1 MNSFSYSYAVSA
13 YAVVIVTPT
22 ITVDTPSVITNGT
35 VSYYLGGLLIGTA
48 AQNATFAY
56 DFSSAGAYTLTCVY
70 NGINTVAVTNTRTLN
85 ITIPVFIP
93 QIVLP
98 PVAIQIVNAT
108 FNIVP
113 VSINLA
119 GQSTSTVVWTLFDS
133 ANALINTTTINSVTA
148 ANQAGYTRTFS
159 AFGIYKLVATITTS
173 TGTSSSFV
181 NIQVSPFW
189 TVRKLD
195 ADWRIYNFSFT
206 ALNYQVYDAT
216 GTLVLQEIIGPQSY
230 VSLNIKAGS
239 YKIVLQGQQINI
251 HNYPTLYKDMQTL
264 ALSVVCTSNKPC
276 GCLGIANSC
285 DSATAFYLYNDLFNK
300 IRYDSQIVS
309 AVFTDFSTL
318 FSTQKEAITLT
329 TLLSQL
335 TSSN

>member
-1 MNSFSYSYAVSA
+1 M
-13 YAVVIVTPT
+13 
-22 ITVDTPSVITNGT
+22 
-35 VSYYLGGLLIGTA
+35 
-48 AQNATFAY
+48 
-56 DFSSAGAYTLTCVY
+56 
-70 NGINTVAVTNTRTLN
+70 
-85 ITIPVFIP
+85 
-93 QIVLP
+93 
-98 PVAIQIVNAT
+98 
-108 FNIVP
+108 
-113 VSINLA
+113 
-119 GQSTSTVVWTLFDS
+119 
-133 ANALINTTTINSVTA
+133 
-148 ANQAGYTRTFS
+148 
-159 AFGIYKLVATITTS
+159 VATITTS